1 MNLKALNFM
10 NKYILCLF
18 TLVAFSSLG
27 AQTSTKDLDLE
38 TSLIEPQRI
47 IKISDSHYFIDFGKA
62 FFGNVEITS
71 NESQNDSLIIHLG
84 EKLDGEFHIDR
95 DPGKNIRYRSSKL
108 NTLVANQ
115 AITPEIQAY
124 KRNTTGAAI
133 MLPEDI
139 GAIIPFRYCEIE
151 NLKVPIESIEIKQK
165 ALHFKFNDDAS
176 AFSSSDPIM
185 DSIWELCKH
194 TIKATSFTGYY
205 VDGDR
210 ERIPYEA
217 DAYINQ
223 LSHYSVD
230 NEYSM
235 ARRTNAYFIDNPTWP
250 TEWLLHTV
258 LMFHADYMYTGDI
271 EPLKQNYENLKLKT
285 LMDLERADGL
295 ISSKSPN
302 LTKDLMSKLGF
313 KKANDKLKDIIDWPP
328 AQKDTGWKLAT
339 PEGERDGYEIVDV
352 NTAVNAFYYY
362 NLKLMTE
369 IATVLNKTEDAEF
382 YKKKAKLVKATINS
396 KLFDAKK
403 GYYIDGEGSTHSALH
418 ANMLPLAFDLVPEE
432 HVATVAEFVKSRG
445 MACSVYGAQY
455 LLEGL
460 YKNNEAE
467 YASSLISNIEGDRN
481 WWNMIQ
487 VGSTMT
493 LEAWDVKYKPNAD
506 WNHAW
511 GTAPLNAITRYMW
524 GIKPKMAGFKVA
536 DINPQL
542 AGLTFTSI
550 KVPTKQGFILAEYK
564 QESNQNDVYTVTIP
578 ENMTAEFTLPKNFK
592 KVSLDNK
599 KVKGKS
605 LFLTLESGTHHINI
619 AY

>member
-1 MNLKALNFM
+1 M
-10 NKYILCLF
+10 NKYILVLC
-18 TLVAFSSLG
+18 TLVIFSNLG
-27 AQTSTKDLDLE
+27 AQNTTENLDLQY
-38 TSLIEPQRI
+38 SLIQPKRI
-47 IKISDSHYFIDFGKA
+47 IKISDSHYFVDFGKA
-62 FFGNVEITS
+62 YFGNVEITATQ
-71 NESQNDSLIIHLG
+71 SQNDSLVFHLG
-84 EKLDGEFHIDR
+84 EKLDDEFHIDR
-95 DPGKNIRYRSSKL
+95 NPGATIRYRKSKL
-108 NTLVANQ
+108 NQLLANQ
-115 AITPEIQAY
+115 TVSPKMTPY

-133 MLPEDI
+133 ILADSI

-151 NLKVPIESIEIKQK
+151 NLKIPIESIQIKQK
-165 ALHFKFNDDAS
+165 ALHYKFNDDAS
-176 AFSSSDPIM
+176 AFSSSNAIM
-185 DSIWELCKH
+185 DSIWDLCKH

-235 ARRTNAYFIDNPTWP
+235 ARRTNDYFIYNPTWP

-258 LMFHADYMYTGDI
+258 LMFHADYMYTGDV
-271 EPLKQNYENLKLKT
+271 EPLKQHYENLKLKT

-302 LTKDLMSKLGF
+302 LTKDLISKLGF
-313 KKANDKLKDIIDWPP
+313 KKANTQIKDIIDWPP
-328 AQKDTGWKLAT
+328 AQKDTGWKVALV
-339 PEGERDGYEIVDV
+339 EGERDGYEIVPV

-362 NLKLMTE
+362 NLKLMSE
-369 IATVLNKTEDAEF
+369 IATVLHKTEDAAF
-382 YKKKAKLVKATINS
+382 YKQKAEVVKNTINT
-396 KLFDAKK
+396 KLFDAEK

-432 HVATVAEFVKSRG
+432 HVASVAAFVKSRG

-460 YKNNEAE
+460 YKSNEAE
-467 YASSLISNIEGDRN
+467 YANHLISDTIGDRN
-481 WWNMIQ
+481 WWNMIK
-487 VGSTMT
+487 VGSTMAM
-493 LEAWDVKYKPNAD
+493 EAWDVRHKPNAD

-524 GIKPKMAGFKVA
+524 GIKPKTPGFKVA
-536 DINPQL
+536 EIHPQL
-542 AGLTFTSI
+542 GNLTFTSI
-550 KVPTKQGFILAEYK
+550 KVPTKHGFILADYK
-564 QESNQNDVYTVTIP
+564 KDANKKESYTITIP
-578 ENMTAEFTLPKNFK
+578 EHMSAEFILPKTVK
-592 KVSLDNK
+592 KISLDKK
-599 KVKGKS
+599 KVKRNPE
-605 LFLTLESGTHHINI
+605 FLTLESGTHHINI